1 MCRHV
6 PITRA
11 ASVFFE
17 SFSGLIMPFAH
28 TISPFLLCKVTCWI
42 NWILNLGSDFK
53 RIQTKTMDLMTI
65 EQESKEAAQSPSMKS
80 ISMPSVWDS
89 DIEKQIS
96 PNWLEREGKRI
107 QCTYN
112 SAFLIKKSTN

>member
-1 MCRHV
+1 MCSHV

-11 ASVFFE
+11 ASVDFE

-53 RIQTKTMDLMTI
+53 RIQTKTMDLMTT

-80 ISMPSVWDS
+80 ISMPSVWDT

-112 SAFLIKKSTN
+112 SAFLIRKSTN